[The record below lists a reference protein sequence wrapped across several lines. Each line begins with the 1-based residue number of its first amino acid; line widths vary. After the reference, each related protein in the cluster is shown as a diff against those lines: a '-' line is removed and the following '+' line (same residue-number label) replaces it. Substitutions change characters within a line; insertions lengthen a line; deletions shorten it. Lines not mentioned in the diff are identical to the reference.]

1 MIKKLKYYLLAL
13 LLISLMYS
21 GTDGTIRGQI
31 MDDDGDPVIGAQVVI
46 KDKGIGTMA
55 DVQGNYILLNIPV
68 GTYEVTIQMIG
79 YQTQIVDN
87 VSVNMDQTTWLN
99 FNMSIAVIEGDVVY
113 VTGERPLV
121 EKGSTSKKIT
131 MNKEQIENLPIRDV
145 TELYNLQSGA
155 VKVESRSQGIPDHE
169 ERGLQEVHVR
179 GGRSGEIAYMINGM
193 YIRLSLIHI

>member
-1 MIKKLKYYLLAL
+1 MSKKLKYYLLSFFL
-13 LLISLMYS
+13 LSSIYS

-131 MNKEQIENLPIRDV
+131 MNKEQIANLPIRDV
-145 TELYNLQSGA
+145 TELYNLQSG
-155 VKVESRSQGIPDHE
+155 EC
-169 ERGLQEVHVR
+169 
-179 GGRSGEIAYMINGM
+179 
-193 YIRLSLIHI
+193 